1 VAIWRV
7 EIFDAKSA
15 PLAARVGYVNTVT
28 LGQAVSL
35 IDPHRK
41 GGDRVIIF
49 AVGNTVTLPL
59 HAVTWVG

>member
-1 VAIWRV
+1 
-7 EIFDAKSA
+7 
-15 PLAARVGYVNTVT
+15 
-28 LGQAVSL
+28 VSL